1 MLVGSVLA
9 VVQQDLK
16 RMLAYSS
23 IAHAGYLL
31 IGLAAAATR
40 PEGVSASMFYLL
52 AYAFMVMG
60 AFMVVQYAGRVPA
73 AAAAAVPVGAGARV
87 AEVAVPAAA
96 AARPTGTGAS
106 VAEGAAPAASVSVAP
121 AGTDAASTAAAGD
134 GRAAAA
140 AAEPLERSS
149 IDDFRG
155 FGRRHFWPA
164 VLLATFLLSL
174 AGIPPLSGFW
184 AKYYLFQA
192 GIDAGLTWLVVVAVI
207 ASVISAFFYLRVI
220 VAVFLYEPTG
230 EARPG
235 TRSWALGVAL
245 AVAGVLTV
253 AIGLAPQALVS
264 AAQAAG
270 RILG

>member
-1 MLVGSVLA
+1 
-9 VVQQDLK
+9 
-16 RMLAYSS
+16 
-23 IAHAGYLL
+23 
-31 IGLAAAATR
+31 
-40 PEGVSASMFYLL
+40 
-52 AYAFMVMG
+52 MVMG
-60 AFMVVQYAGRVPA
+60 AFMVVQYAGRAPA
-73 AAAAAVPVGAGARV
+73 PAAAAVPVGAGARV

-96 AARPTGTGAS
+96 AARPAGTGAS
-106 VAEGAAPAASVSVAP
+106 LAAAAAPAATATVAP
-121 AGTDAASTAAAGD
+121 AGTAAAVPD
-134 GRAAAA
+134 GRAPAA
-140 AAEPLERSS
+140 AAEPRERSS

-164 VLLATFLLSL
+164 VLLAIFLLSL

-192 GIDAGLTWLVVVAVI
+192 GIDAGLTWLVVVAVV

-220 VAVFLYEPTG
+220 VAAFLYEPTG
-230 EARPG
+230 EALPG
-235 TRSWALGVAL
+235 TRSWALNVAL
-245 AVAGVLTV
+245 GVAGVLTV